1 MYLSD
6 GVKKKKKILWLH
18 IMLLAFHDSSICVQ
32 YLVSFWYVCDS
43 FRQLLGLGFQ
53 TANQQTNTHMHSTST
68 SEYWNMSSKAER
80 AYRSPYKKDAALSQ
94 SSISLH
100 PTPILSFL
108 SLICGENTYC
118 SFFSWWNK
126 NVQRKMKSVRGYD
139 PRSLKRWY
147 HTPYSQYI
155 HM

>member
-6 GVKKKKKILWLH
+6 GDKKKKILWLH
-18 IMLLAFHDSSICVQ
+18 IMLLAIHDSSICVQ
-32 YLVSFWYVCDS
+32 YFVSFWYVCDS
-43 FRQLLGLGFQ
+43 FCQLLGLGFQ

-68 SEYWNMSSKAER
+68 SEYWNMSSKQNVHIYLR
-80 AYRSPYKKDAALSQ
+80 KRKTQLSVNQ
-94 SSISLH
+94 VSVCTR
-100 PTPILSFL
+100 PQFLSFR

-118 SFFSWWNK
+118 SFLSWW

-139 PRSLKRWY
+139 PRSLKKRWY

>member
-1 MYLSD
+1 MIQ
-6 GVKKKKKILWLH
+6 VF
-18 IMLLAFHDSSICVQ
+18 AFNVFVFC
-32 YLVSFWYVCDS
+32 FWYVCDS
-43 FRQLLGLGFQ
+43 FCQLLGLGFQ

-80 AYRSPYKKDAALSQ
+80 AYRSRYKKDAAFSQ

-100 PTPILSFL
+100 PTPILSFH

-126 NVQRKMKSVRGYD
+126 KVQKKNEKCQRLRSKKSEEVK
-139 PRSLKRWY
+139 P
-147 HTPYSQYI
+147 HTILAVCTYVVDTYI
-155 HM
+155 LLSRTEL